1 MPLAHVWLGS
11 RPPPGYIIASAIA
24 RCPELRL
31 RRFGASGRSKAWR
44 LTRPMS
50 AAPRNVVLIVTSA
63 SERDPLQWGA
73 AQKGDVCGSNVV
85 LACRT
90 YLRCCLICHNR

>member
-1 MPLAHVWLGS
+1 MPLAHVWLGLA
-11 RPPPGYIIASAIA
+11 GYIIASAIA

-31 RRFGASGRSKAWR
+31 RRFGAAGRSKAWR

-73 AQKGDVCGSNVV
+73 AQKGDVCGTTWCWLVG
-85 LACRT
+85 LTCPAA
-90 YLRCCLICHNR
+90 